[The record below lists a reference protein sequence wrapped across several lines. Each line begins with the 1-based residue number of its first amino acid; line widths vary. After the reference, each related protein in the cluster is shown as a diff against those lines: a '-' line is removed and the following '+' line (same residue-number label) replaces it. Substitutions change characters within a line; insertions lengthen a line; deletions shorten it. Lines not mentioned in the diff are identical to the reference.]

1 MATPTVRSVV
11 GAVALS
17 VVCLTGVTG
26 CSSDSGHDASD
37 GGSPLVKGLRTVAA
51 DSGGSGPV
59 TYLDAAAVRGL
70 DKNAGKRFA
79 AVGRPSSSLLN
90 AYTPGPWAGHLKA
103 DQIDTAVD
111 TKAAGHW
118 EGSFDAAAITASL
131 KANGYTRGDQDG
143 RETWTRPHGKG
154 VALQVSKDTISYA
167 VPGTARLSAVHPG
180 KGASLADVEEY
191 QRAAGCLGDVY
202 RADFNPLTATKP
214 VRLSALGQHAD
225 STGKN
230 TEVLCAVVKDE
241 ATARRLSAELR
252 SVIREKSPRYDDAK
266 VTVRQGERP
275 LVRTTVPDTAAQRPG
290 RLMLTDLDLWLA
302 VTRL

>member
-1 MATPTVRSVV
+1 MATTTVRSVV

-17 VVCLTGVTG
+17 VVCLTGATG

-37 GGSPLVKGLRTVAA
+37 VGSPLVKGLRTVAA
-51 DSGGSGPV
+51 DSGRSGPV

-70 DKNAGKRFA
+70 GKRFA
-79 AVGRPSSSLLN
+79 AIGRPSSSLLN
-90 AYTPGPWAGHLKA
+90 GYTPGPWAGHLKA

-167 VPGTARLSAVHPG
+167 VPGTARLSAVHPE

-230 TEVLCAVVKDE
+230 TEVLCVVVKDE

-252 SVIREKSPRYDDAK
+252 SVIREKSPRYEGAK

-275 LVRTTVPDTAAQRPG
+275 LVRTTVPDTSAQRPG
-290 RLMLTDLDLWLA
+290 RLMLTDLNLWLA
-302 VTRL
+302 VTGL